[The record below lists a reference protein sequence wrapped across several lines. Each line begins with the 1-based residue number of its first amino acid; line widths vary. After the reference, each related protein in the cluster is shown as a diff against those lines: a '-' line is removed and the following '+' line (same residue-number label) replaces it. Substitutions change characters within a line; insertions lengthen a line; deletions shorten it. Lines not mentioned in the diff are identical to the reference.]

1 MVPFI
6 FLKLKRCA
14 LIPWYQIHHFRCPNF
29 ETKNLPLKVAIL
41 WAQETGN
48 TKTPSIAA
56 LVLHKLSEVRVFIS
70 TPPRPGG
77 LRGETG
83 LREVSLGRVFEKDV
97 VWSNY
102 DDFTRPRPISG
113 KSRLVKYY
121 NLARCCC
128 CKLAASWMMSR
139 AEWRHHYK
147 VGPRI
152 VINGVRW
159 HL

>member
-1 MVPFI
+1 MCLDTMISNTPFQVPYFWDKQSPVKSCHS
-6 FLKLKRCA
+6 LGSRNWK
-14 LIPWYQIHHFRCPNF
+14 H
-29 ETKNLPLKVAIL
+29 KNSFHRRPRSSQAFGS
-41 WAQETGN
+41 Q
-48 TKTPSIAA
+48 SFYF
-56 LVLHKLSEVRVFIS
+56 H
-70 TPPRPGG
+70 PPRPGG
-77 LRGETG
+77 LRGETW

-139 AEWRHHYK
+139 VEWRHHYK
-147 VGPRI
+147 VGSRI
-152 VINGVRW
+152 VINGVKW